1 MAPTPDEV
9 LAGYIGTASS
19 GSDLPFPSSSALAD
33 GSDCRG
39 IQGAGIHAAVD
50 PVLPAG
56 SVPVGAASALGLD
69 SLSVAGPH
77 PRGDRIGARQI
88 AVMISRII
96 GQFSTRNPNLQPTN
110 TPGLVVSEYADDFP
124 EDQAAES
131 WRLASGSCRLLTDGM
146 SR

>member
-19 GSDLPFPSSSALAD
+19 GSDLPCPSSSALAD

-77 PRGDRIGARQI
+77 PRGDRIRPDGARQI
-88 AVMISRII
+88 AAVISRII
-96 GQFSTRNPNLQPTN
+96 GQFSTRNPNPQPTN
-110 TPGLVVSEYADDFP
+110 TPGLIVSECADDFP
-124 EDQAAES
+124 ERAKRQKVGD
-131 WRLASGSCRLLTDGM
+131 ASS
-146 SR
+146 